1 MPYLDTRH
9 KKKSFTLTT
18 FLLSVLLLILFYI
31 GLTYMDPPIENG
43 ISINFGTTDFGSGNV
58 QPKERIQSEPMDTPP
73 VEPVEQVVEE
83 EVAEEEVIEEEVVE
97 EEEIE
102 KEKIE
107 EESEAEKAAAERLLT
122 QEKEEALKIKKAEET
137 KRKAE
142 EAKKAAEKKAEDA
155 KKKAE
160 AAEREKKAEAAR
172 IAQQKRDAEEKAR
185 KEQEAKKKKLD
196 ELMGGLNKSDGTAS
210 GSEGDDN
217 RAGDKGS
224 PDGDP
229 YATSYYGSPG
239 SGSGTGG
246 YGLNGRSLAS
256 KGKVKQDC
264 NEEGRV
270 VVKIIVDRNGNV
282 VSAQPG
288 VKGTTNNSPCL
299 LEPAKETAFKHRWN
313 QDSNAPSQQVGFVVV
328 NFKLGE

>member
-1 MPYLDTRH
+1 MSFLDTRH

-18 FLLSVLLLILFYI
+18 FLLSVLLLVLFYI
-31 GLTYMDPPIENG
+31 GLTYMDPPEENG
-43 ISINFGTTDFGSGNV
+43 ISVNFGTTDFGSGNV
-58 QPKERIQSEPMDTPP
+58 QPKEKIRSEPLDTPP
-73 VEPVEQVVEE
+73 VEPTEQEEVVEEEVVEEVAEEVPEE
-83 EVAEEEVIEEEVVE
+83 EVAEEAP
-97 EEEIE
+97 
-102 KEKIE
+102 
-107 EESEAEKAAAERLLT
+107 AEKVLT
-122 QEKEEALKIKKAEET
+122 QENEESIKIKKAQEA

-142 EAKKAAEKKAEDA
+142 EAERIA
-155 KKKAE
+155 KKKAQD
-160 AAEREKKAEAAR
+160 AEERKKAEAER
-172 IAQQKRDAEEKAR
+172 IAREKKQAQEKAR

-196 ELMGGLNKSDGTAS
+196 ELIGGISKSDGNAS

-217 RAGDKGS
+217 RAGDKGQ

-246 YGLNGRSLAS
+246 YGLNGRSLVS
-256 KGKVKQDC
+256 KGQVKQEC

-282 VSAQPG
+282 VSATPG

-299 LEPAKETAFKHRWN
+299 LDPAKKTAFKHKWN
-313 QDSNAPSQQVGFVVV
+313 LDSNAPNQQVGFVVV

>member
-1 MPYLDTRH
+1 MSFLDTSH

-18 FLLSVLLLILFYI
+18 LLLSVLVLILFYI

-43 ISINFGTTDFGSGNV
+43 ISINFGTTDFGSGQV
-58 QPKERIQSEPMDTPP
+58 QPKEKIQSEPVDAAP
-73 VEPVEQVVEE
+73 VEPTKQ
-83 EVAEEEVIEEEVVE
+83 EVAEDVQEEV
-97 EEEIE
+97 EEIPE
-102 KEKIE
+102 KTVAKEAPAEKI
-107 EESEAEKAAAERLLT
+107 LT
-122 QEKEEALKIKKAEET
+122 QESEESIRIKQANEA

-142 EAKKAAEKKAEDA
+142 EAEKAEKQKAEA
-155 KKKAE
+155 EANRAKAE
-160 AAEREKKAEAAR
+160 AAK
-172 IAQQKRDAEEKAR
+172 IAQQKKDAAEKAIL
-185 KEQEAKKKKLD
+185 EQEAKKRKLD

-217 RAGDKGS
+217 KAGDKGQ

-246 YGLNGRSLAS
+246 YGLNGRSLVN
-256 KGKVKQDC
+256 KGKVPQEC

-270 VVKIIVDRNGNV
+270 VVKIVVDRNGKV
-282 VSAQPG
+282 ISATPG
-288 VKGTTNNSPCL
+288 VKGTTNNNPCL
-299 LEPAKETAFKHRWN
+299 LEPARKTAFMHSWN
-313 QDSNAPSQQVGFVVV
+313 LDSNAPSQQVGFVVV